1 MKEKLNKLKFV
12 KIRKCLCQRHFVKRM
27 KAATWEKIFA
37 KHVSDKGLIP
47 KISKDLLKLEN
58 KKGFP
63 GGAVVKNLPANARDT
78 GSSPG
83 PGRSHM
89 PWSN

>member
-1 MKEKLNKLKFV
+1 
-12 KIRKCLCQRHFVKRM
+12 M

-63 GGAVVKNLPANARDT
+63 GGAVVKNLPANAGDT
-78 GSSPG
+78 VLIPA

-89 PWSN
+89 PQCN